1 MEFEACGLKKS
12 DSNLTFIYKSSS
24 NDDDEDDDDDE
35 LYFDALS
42 QIRWKYYSGGPILNW
57 NSLRND

>member
-1 MEFEACGLKKS
+1 MELEFVSGLKKS

-24 NDDDEDDDDDE
+24 NDDDDEDDDDDQD

-42 QIRWKYYSGGPILNW
+42 QIK
-57 NSLRND
+57 